1 MNIKIASASLLGM
14 VTMALASLSCS
25 AEEPAST
32 ATPIPQASAQE
43 VVESACDHM
52 EGVDS
57 YDFMAS
63 VKAEQ
68 DGVPFPDALTVEASV
83 SGKDYQISFTGGDG
97 STSEGIWVG
106 NKGYTRSTAG
116 GNVWEVS
123 AAPLEN
129 IVSQLSQLGDS
140 PVCPDL
146 SNVSLKGEDELDGVK
161 VTVYTSGDTAGVE
174 KDALDDVDSSFQ
186 GLKHA
191 SIHEYWV
198 DGNGLLVQ
206 HREDRYTLSQYNGG
220 RTILR
225 YVTLATFLDVGE
237 PNVITAPTIP

>member
-1 MNIKIASASLLGM
+1 M
-14 VTMALASLSCS
+14 
-25 AEEPAST
+25 
-32 ATPIPQASAQE
+32 
-43 VVESACDHM
+43 
-52 EGVDS
+52 
-57 YDFMAS
+57 
-63 VKAEQ
+63 
-68 DGVPFPDALTVEASV
+68 
-83 SGKDYQISFTGGDG
+83 
-97 STSEGIWVG
+97 
-106 NKGYTRSTAG
+106 
-116 GNVWEVS
+116 
-123 AAPLEN
+123 
-129 IVSQLSQLGDS
+129 
-140 PVCPDL
+140 
-146 SNVSLKGEDELDGVK
+146 KGEDELDGVK

>member
-1 MNIKIASASLLGM
+1 MEQLKGLKNPKELRKPMRARAKIALPVILA
-14 VTMALASLSCS
+14 VVALASLSCS

-32 ATPIPQASAQE
+32 ATPIPPASAQE
-43 VVESACDHM
+43 VVESACGHM

-83 SGKDYQISFTGGDG
+83 SGKDFQISFTGGDG

-123 AAPLEN
+123 AAP
-129 IVSQLSQLGDS
+129 S
-140 PVCPDL
+140 
-146 SNVSLKGEDELDGVK
+146 
-161 VTVYTSGDTAGVE
+161 
-174 KDALDDVDSSFQ
+174 
-186 GLKHA
+186 
-191 SIHEYWV
+191 
-198 DGNGLLVQ
+198 
-206 HREDRYTLSQYNGG
+206 RTLS
-220 RTILR
+220 
-225 YVTLATFLDVGE
+225 
-237 PNVITAPTIP
+237 PNSASWEIPLSVQI